1 MSMIDP
7 RVKPVSVA
15 GQRDDALL
23 LSRWG
28 EGDAA
33 AGDELIR
40 RHFAALHRYL
50 RVRVR
55 SEAELED
62 LVQHTLLACV
72 EARARYRAEA
82 RFRTFLL
89 AIARNL
95 LCTHYQRQRTAP
107 APIVTTLRDPVT
119 SPTQRY
125 VRAREIDR
133 LESAV
138 AKLPPPMRDV
148 IELSYWDDL
157 DATAI
162 AEQLGMPLNTAYSRL
177 RRAKLALR
185 AAMVR

>member
-1 MSMIDP
+1 MIDP
-7 RVKPVSVA
+7 DAKRSA
-15 GQRDDALL
+15 SARTDAALL
-23 LSRWG
+23 ARWG

-33 AGDELIR
+33 AGDALIR

-55 SEAELED
+55 SDAELED

-72 EARARYRAEA
+72 EARSRYRAEA
-82 RFRTFLL
+82 SFRTFLL

-107 APIVTTLRDPVT
+107 TPIVTTLRDPAT

-125 VRAREIDR
+125 VRAQDIDR
-133 LESAV
+133 LQHAV
-138 AKLPPPMRDV
+138 AELPAPMRNV
-148 IELSYWDDL
+148 LALSYWDDL
-157 DATAI
+157 DAPAI
-162 AEQLGMPLNTAYSRL
+162 AAQLGMPLNTAYSRL

-185 AAMVR
+185 AALFR